1 MKLALGTVQ
10 FGLDYGV
17 TNTNGVVSIN
27 EARKIINYAKKNQIK
42 TLDTAPGYGDSEQV
56 LGRIGIDDCNVVTK
70 TTFLKNNVDEVI
82 DNFYKSL
89 KSLNVASVK
98 GILIHNILDTKNS
111 QFNILFDRLI
121 MLKKEGLVKKIGFS
135 VYTPEDVNYLLEY
148 FDFDLIQLPVNVFDN
163 RLIESRQLY
172 TLKKKGVEIHARSIF
187 LQGLLLNFNKL
198 PSYFS
203 TWKNVFNKY
212 QVMVEKSELS
222 LLEYA
227 LNYVLNIQEI
237 DKVLVGVNSEV
248 QLKEIIQSEKKIIL
262 NAYPINDINLLNP
275 SLWSDK

>member
-1 MKLALGTVQ
+1 
-10 FGLDYGV
+10 
-17 TNTNGVVSIN
+17 
-27 EARKIINYAKKNQIK
+27 
-42 TLDTAPGYGDSEQV
+42 
-56 LGRIGIDDCNVVTK
+56 
-70 TTFLKNNVDEVI
+70 
-82 DNFYKSL
+82 
-89 KSLNVASVK
+89 
-98 GILIHNILDTKNS
+98 
-111 QFNILFDRLI
+111 

-187 LQGLLLNFNKL
+187 LQGLLLNFNNL